1 MGADLQVSVRVFGG
15 GLELADRADLYGVL
29 PAVPGDSQHRA
40 VQGLA
45 QGSQGG
51 RLPANREWLQLL
63 GRRRTNKVL

>member
-1 MGADLQVSVRVFGG
+1 MSVRVFGG

-29 PAVPGDSQHRA
+29 PAVPGNSQHGA

-45 QGSQGG
+45 QGTQGG
-51 RLPANREWLQLL
+51 CLPENRVGMQLL